1 MKNLLRVLSAVI
13 PFVIIGG
20 LLYAGIFVKPKSVG
34 ASVMPPVL
42 TQRDAFY
49 GVAIPADNI
58 IWAAG
63 RNGKIVRSEDAGKTW
78 MIQPTPVRANLQS
91 IAAWDVSRAIAVGN
105 SGAVLT
111 TTDGGKTWTT
121 VANVPRNNDMQKYI
135 RVRVAADGSAWMVG
149 EFGLILASKDFGSTW
164 KSLGRQEDVA
174 WNDVAVGASS
184 LLLVGEFGKM
194 RRSTDG
200 GANWKDVVSPL
211 KSSLLAVAAGTDGIA
226 VAVGLEGAILVSRDD
241 GATWQRVESG
251 TNEHL
256 FCVSRNGEN
265 WVAVGNQGLYLTAG
279 SDAQSWTLKHFAE
292 RVFAWHSD
300 VQTRAGTIF
309 VAGATLSQVTPDG
322 KFLQFK

>member
-1 MKNLLRVLSAVI
+1 MKNLLRVLSSVM
-13 PFVIIGG
+13 PFLIIGG

-49 GVAIPADNI
+49 GVAVPADNI

-78 MIQPTPVRANLQS
+78 LAQPAPVRANLQA
-91 IAAWDVSRAIAVGN
+91 IAAWDASRAIAVGN

-111 TTDGGKTWTT
+111 TTDGGKNWMA
-121 VANVPRNNDMQKYI
+121 VANVPRNNEMQKYI
-135 RVRVAADGSAWMVG
+135 RVRVAAEGGAWMVG
-149 EFGLILASKDFGSTW
+149 EFGLILASKDYGATW

-174 WNDVAVGASS
+174 WNDVAIGASS

-200 GANWKDVVSPL
+200 GENWQDVVSPL
-211 KSSLLAVAAGTDGIA
+211 KSSLLSVAAGADGTA
-226 VAVGLEGAILVSRDD
+226 VAVGLEGAILVSKDD

-256 FCVSRNGEN
+256 FGVGRNGDG

-279 SDAQSWTLKHFAE
+279 SDAQKWTVKRFSE

-300 VQTRAGTIF
+300 VQVRAGKIF

-322 KFLQFK
+322 KFSQFK

>member
-1 MKNLLRVLSAVI
+1 MKNLLRVLSAVM

-49 GVAIPADNI
+49 GVAVPADNI

-63 RNGKIVRSEDAGKTW
+63 RNGKIVRSEDDGKTW
-78 MIQPTPVRANLQS
+78 AIQPTPVRANLQS
-91 IAAWDVSRAIAVGN
+91 IAAWDASRAIVVGN
-105 SGAVLT
+105 SGVVLT
-111 TTDGGKTWTT
+111 TADGGKTWTL

-149 EFGLILASKDFGSTW
+149 EFGLILASKDFGATW

-200 GANWKDVVSPL
+200 GTTWKDAVSPL
-211 KSSLLAVAAGTDGIA
+211 KSSLLAVAAGADGVA

-241 GATWQRVESG
+241 GVTWQRVESG

-256 FCVSRNGEN
+256 FCVSRNGDG

-279 SDAQSWTLKHFAE
+279 SDSQSWTLKHFSE

-300 VQTRAGTIF
+300 VLTRAGRIF

-322 KFLQFK
+322 KFMQFK